1 MNYPL
6 DSDSLFRTPQEK
18 EDYRETQQHS
28 SRWGL
33 PCVVLNELRDVGF
46 SGGARGGGTRGTA
59 SCRASIPH
67 GHAGVT
73 ERLVPARGLTAGGAE
88 GRGGDGAEGRRG
100 GGAEGRRGGPPEV
113 RHGHGVRE
121 ETGAEGEAGRAC

>member
-1 MNYPL
+1 MNYQL

-88 GRGGDGAEGRRG
+88 GR
-100 GGAEGRRGGPPEV
+100 RGGPPEV